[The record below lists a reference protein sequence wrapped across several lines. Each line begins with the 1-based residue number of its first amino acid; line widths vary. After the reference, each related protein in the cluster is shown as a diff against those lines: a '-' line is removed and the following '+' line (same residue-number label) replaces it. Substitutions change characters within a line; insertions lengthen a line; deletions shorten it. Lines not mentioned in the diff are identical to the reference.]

1 MSEPDWIKL
10 LVKFKGKCQSCK
22 NPISTG
28 EYALWSKS
36 TKQIKHLDCNIN
48 NNNDMPNEQVEKYS
62 GLQLQCFLCK
72 SVNNISNSSLN
83 EFLSNESQ
91 ENSIFLC
98 KSCLENPTSYLSYN
112 EIMYEKIKK
121 IAKLKSS

>member
-22 NPISTG
+22 KPVSTG

-36 TKQIKHLDCNIN
+36 TKQIKHLDCKIN
-48 NNNDMPNEQVEKYS
+48 KNNDTANEQVEKYS

-72 SVNNISNSSLN
+72 SVNNISISLVN
-83 EFLSNESQ
+83 EFLYDGSQ

-112 EIMYEKIKK
+112 EIM
-121 IAKLKSS
+121 

>member
-22 NPISTG
+22 KSISTG

-36 TKQIKHLDCNIN
+36 TKQIKHLDCKIN
-48 NNNDMPNEQVEKYS
+48 KNNDTANEQFEKYS

-72 SVNNISNSSLN
+72 SVNNISISLVN
-83 EFLSNESQ
+83 EFLYDGTQ

>member
-10 LVKFKGKCQSCK
+10 LVKFKGRCQSCE
-22 NPISTG
+22 NSISPG

-36 TKQIKHLDCNIN
+36 SKQIKHLNCEIN
-48 NNNDMPNEQVEKYS
+48 NNKKTAKEKVEKYS

-72 SVNNISNSSLN
+72 TVDNIPISLLK
-83 EFLSNESQ
+83 EYLYHESQ

-98 KSCLENPTSYLSYN
+98 KSCLENPRAYLRYH
-112 EIMYEKIKK
+112 EIMYEKVKK
-121 IAKLKSS
+121 IAKLKF

>member
-36 TKQIKHLDCNIN
+36 TKQIKHLDCKIN
-48 NNNDMPNEQVEKYS
+48 NNNDTANEQVEKYS
-62 GLQLQCFLCK
+62 GLQLQCFLCQ
-72 SVNNISNSSLN
+72 SVNNISISLLN
-83 EFLSNESQ
+83 EFLYHESQ

>member
-22 NPISTG
+22 KPISTG

-36 TKQIKHLDCNIN
+36 TKQIKHLDCKIN
-48 NNNDMPNEQVEKYS
+48 KNNDTANEQVEKYS

-72 SVNNISNSSLN
+72 SVNNISISLVN
-83 EFLSNESQ
+83 EFLYDGSQ

>member
-22 NPISTG
+22 KPISTG

-36 TKQIKHLDCNIN
+36 TKQIKHLDCKIN
-48 NNNDMPNEQVEKYS
+48 KNNDTAHEQVEKYS

-72 SVNNISNSSLN
+72 SVNNISISLVN
-83 EFLSNESQ
+83 EFLYDGSQ

-112 EIMYEKIKK
+112 EIMYDKIKK

>member
-22 NPISTG
+22 NPISPG

-36 TKQIKHLDCNIN
+36 SKQIKHLDCKIN
-48 NNNDMPNEQVEKYS
+48 NNNDTTKEQVEKYS

-72 SVNNISNSSLN
+72 TVNNISISLIN
-83 EFLSNESQ
+83 KFL
-91 ENSIFLC
+91 
-98 KSCLENPTSYLSYN
+98 YLFYN
-112 EIMYEKIKK
+112 YNLSFIVKT
-121 IAKLKSS
+121 

>member
-10 LVKFKGKCQSCK
+10 LVKFKGKCQRCK

-36 TKQIKHLDCNIN
+36 TKQIKHLDCKIN
-48 NNNDMPNEQVEKYS
+48 NNNDTANEQVEKYS

-72 SVNNISNSSLN
+72 SVNNISISSLN

-112 EIMYEKIKK
+112 EIMYEKIQK

>member
-22 NPISTG
+22 KPISTG

-36 TKQIKHLDCNIN
+36 TKQIKHLDCKIN
-48 NNNDMPNEQVEKYS
+48 KNNDTANEQVEKYS

-72 SVNNISNSSLN
+72 SVSNISISLVN
-83 EFLSNESQ
+83 EFLYGGSQ

>member
-10 LVKFKGKCQSCK
+10 LVKFKGKCQRCK

-36 TKQIKHLDCNIN
+36 TKQIKHLDCKIN
-48 NNNDMPNEQVEKYS
+48 NNNDTANEQVEKYS

-72 SVNNISNSSLN
+72 SVNNISISSLN
-83 EFLSNESQ
+83 EFLSNERQ

>member
-36 TKQIKHLDCNIN
+36 TKQIKHLDCKIN
-48 NNNDMPNEQVEKYS
+48 NNNDTANEQVEKYS

-72 SVNNISNSSLN
+72 SVNNIYISLLN
-83 EFLSNESQ
+83 EFLYPESQ

-98 KSCLENPTSYLSYN
+98 KSCLENPTSYLRYN
-112 EIMYEKIKK
+112 EIMTEKIKK

>member
-22 NPISTG
+22 KPISTG

-36 TKQIKHLDCNIN
+36 TKQIKHLDCKIN
-48 NNNDMPNEQVEKYS
+48 KNNDTANEQVEKYS

-72 SVNNISNSSLN
+72 SVNSISISLVN
-83 EFLSNESQ
+83 EFLYDGSQ

>member
-22 NPISTG
+22 NPISPG

-36 TKQIKHLDCNIN
+36 SKQIKHLDCKIN
-48 NNNDMPNEQVEKYS
+48 NNNDTAKEQVEKYS

-72 SVNNISNSSLN
+72 IVNNISISLLN
-83 EFLSNESQ
+83 EFLYHESQ

-98 KSCLENPTSYLSYN
+98 KSCLENPTSYLRYN
-112 EIMYEKIKK
+112 EIMYEKVKK

>member
-1 MSEPDWIKL
+1 MSKPDWIKL

-22 NPISTG
+22 NPISIG

-36 TKQIKHLDCNIN
+36 TKQIKHLDCKIN
-48 NNNDMPNEQVEKYS
+48 KNNDTANEQVEKYS

-72 SVNNISNSSLN
+72 SVKNISISSLN
-83 EFLSNESQ
+83 EFLYHESQ

>member
-22 NPISTG
+22 KPISTG

-36 TKQIKHLDCNIN
+36 TKQIKHLDCKIN
-48 NNNDMPNEQVEKYS
+48 KNNDTADEQVEKYS

-72 SVNNISNSSLN
+72 SVNNISISLVN
-83 EFLSNESQ
+83 EFLYDGSQ

>member
-10 LVKFKGKCQSCK
+10 LVKFKGKCQICK

-36 TKQIKHLDCNIN
+36 TKQIKHLDCKIN
-48 NNNDMPNEQVEKYS
+48 NNNDMANEQVEKYS

-72 SVNNISNSSLN
+72 SVNNISMSSLN
-83 EFLSNESQ
+83 EFLYKESQ